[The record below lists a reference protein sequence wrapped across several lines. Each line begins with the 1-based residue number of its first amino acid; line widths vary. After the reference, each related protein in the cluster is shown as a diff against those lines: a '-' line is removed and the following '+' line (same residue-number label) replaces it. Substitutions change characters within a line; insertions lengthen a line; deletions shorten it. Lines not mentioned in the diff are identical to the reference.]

1 MTALWL
7 RAIVVGVALM
17 LLPEETFGCSCPM
30 SGPPCQAASTADSV
44 FVGTVRGIE
53 SIDRDPSSGFDRL
66 VLVRMDVERWFVN
79 AVPRQVEIV
88 TGPGGGDCGY
98 RFTNGGRYV
107 VYAWKTESSRYG
119 TSICSRTRPLDEAGE
134 DIRYLTAMPPAGTPA
149 RVYGRVSEW
158 RRDPAEE
165 RPVDYGPLEGV
176 TVSVSGATF
185 LLEHVTDAR
194 GRFEIPSLPPGQA
207 TITVIAPFGFDVRH
221 LEREIEIRDRGCS
234 EVDFDISQTAR
245 ASGTVVDASGRPVAG
260 LEVEAVAAELAGFDP
275 PPYQQPVRTDA
286 RGVFEFD
293 DLPPGRYVFGV
304 NLTKR
309 PGAPQAG
316 RRVFLPG
323 TSRPR
328 EATVVELVG
337 GDTKEIGVL
346 RLVSR

>member
-1 MTALWL
+1 MTAFWL

-17 LLPEETFGCSCPM
+17 LTAQEALGCSCAT
-30 SGPPCQAASTADSV
+30 SGSPCQAASTADAV
-44 FVGTVRGIE
+44 FVGTVRSIE

-66 VLVRMDVERWFVN
+66 VLVRMDVERSFVN

-98 RFTNGGRYV
+98 RFAEGGRYL
-107 VYAWKTESSRYG
+107 VYAWKTETSRFTTG
-119 TSICSRTRPLDEAGE
+119 LCSRTRPLDEARE
-134 DIRYLTAMPPAGTPA
+134 DLRYLTAMPPAGTPA

-165 RPVDYGPLEGV
+165 RAIDYGPLEGV
-176 TVSVSGATF
+176 TVSMRGVTF
-185 LLEHVTDAR
+185 LREVATDAS
-194 GRFEIPSLPPGQA
+194 GRFEIPNLPQGKA
-207 TITVIAPFGFDVRH
+207 TVTAVAPFGFDVRH
-221 LEREIEIRDRGCS
+221 LEREVEIRDRGCS
-234 EVDFDISQTAR
+234 EVNFDLSQIAS

-275 PPYQQPVRTDA
+275 PPYQQPVKTDA

-293 DLPPGRYVFGV
+293 DLPPGSYVFGI

-309 PGAPQAG
+309 PGAPPAG
-316 RRVFLPG
+316 GRVFLPG

-328 EATVVELVG
+328 EATVVELNAGDRKDVG
-337 GDTKEIGVL
+337 AL
-346 RLVSR
+346 RLVAR

>member
-17 LLPEETFGCSCPM
+17 LLPEETLGCSCPM
-30 SGPPCQAASTADSV
+30 SGPPCQAAATADSV

-98 RFTNGGRYV
+98 RFTNGGRYL
-107 VYAWKTESSRYG
+107 VYAGKTQTSRYT
-119 TSICSRTRPLDEAGE
+119 TSICSRTRPFDEARE
-134 DIRYLTAMPPAGTPA
+134 DLRYLTSMPAAGTPA
-149 RVYGRVSEW
+149 RVYGAVSEW

-165 RPVDYGPLEGV
+165 RAVDYGPLEGL
-176 TVSVSGATF
+176 TVSVRGVTF
-185 LLEHVTDAR
+185 FREVLTDAR

-207 TITVIAPFGFDVRH
+207 TVTVIAPFGFDVRQ
-221 LEREIEIRDRGCS
+221 LEREIEIRDRGCR
-234 EVDFDISQTAR
+234 EVDFDISQVAR

-260 LEVEAVAAELAGFDP
+260 VEVEAVAAELAGFDP
-275 PPYQQPVRTDA
+275 PPYQQPVKTDA

-293 DLPPGRYVFGV
+293 DLPPGSYVFGV
-304 NLTKR
+304 NVTKR
-309 PGAPQAG
+309 PEASRTGP
-316 RRVFLPG
+316 RLFLPG
-323 TSRPR
+323 TARAR
-328 EATVVELVG
+328 EAKAVELSA
-337 GDTKEIGVL
+337 GDRKDVGVL
-346 RLVSR
+346 RLIAR